1 MGDINQA
8 FEEGLV
14 DETFIDLKFVR
25 ETFAR
30 GKGRVLRDLR
40 GDRKRQFI
48 EDTIKDIECWAC
60 FRDPIKVSSVTSS
73 LAIKEERKGT
83 GFRDPRKVMLPATVT
98 KKVGR
103 NDPCPCRSGKKFKKC
118 CGK

>member
-14 DETFIDLKFVR
+14 DETFIDLRFVK

-30 GKGRVLRDLR
+30 GKERVLRDLR

-48 EDTIKDIECWAC
+48 KDTIKDIEWWAC
-60 FRDPIKVSSVTSS
+60 FRDPKKVSSVTSS
-73 LAIKEERKGT
+73 LAIKEERQGT
-83 GFRDPRKVMLPATVT
+83 CFRDIRKVSPATVK

-103 NDPCPCRSGKKFKKC
+103 NDPCPCGSGKKFKKC